1 MRRIEIG
8 FSEQERQA
16 LEVVRSQGCR
26 GAREVTR
33 AHILAAS
40 EQGVP
45 DQQIQAV
52 LGVSRMTV
60 WRTRSAYRKGGL
72 ACALTDAPRS
82 GAPRRY
88 EPAQEAQVVAL
99 ACTPPPSGQKR
110 WTLGRLTEAARER
123 LQRPKLSL
131 EKVRQLLKKKR
142 AQTLAQGHVVHW
154 ANHGPVSGTD
164 V

>member
-8 FSEQERQA
+8 FSEPERQA
-16 LEVVRSQGCR
+16 LETARSQGCR

-60 WRTRSAYRKGGL
+60 WRTRSAYKEGGL
-72 ACALTDAPRS
+72 ACALQDAPRS

-88 EPAQEAQVVAL
+88 EAAQEAQVVAL
-99 ACTPPPSGQKR
+99 ACSQPPPGQKR
-110 WTLGRLTEAARER
+110 WTIVRLTEAARER
-123 LQRPKLSL
+123 LQRPELSL
-131 EKVRQLLKKKR
+131 EKVRQVLKKKR
-142 AQTLAQGHVVHW
+142 AQALA
-154 ANHGPVSGTD
+154 
-164 V
+164 